1 MDNKAKLLR
10 RLIALFCVLTMLAG
24 ISAAGLFSLQVI
36 NGAHYRDQ
44 AQNRLTSSSTV
55 AASRGEIVDRYGR
68 PLVTNQSVYA
78 LRIDYPYW
86 DRKNQNETILSLVRL
101 IREAGSVENDSL
113 PISALEPYEYIGET
127 ADKTRKNLTE
137 FAKKKKLGD
146 QLAAP
151 EMLAALREYYEVD
164 ASLSS
169 GNARIVV
176 GVRYEMEQSGF
187 SSYNSFMLASD
198 VSLDLISQIK
208 ERHSEFAGVN
218 VDTASVRRHETT
230 YASHILGRVGTIYK
244 EDWEGEDGYQ
254 AKGYNMNAMVG
265 KQAIEKSLEEYL
277 HGKDGTRSIE
287 TDISGKV
294 TNVIEGQAPQPG
306 NNAILSI
313 DLELQKVAEDSLAQT
328 LSSIRGAGGGA
339 AVALDVNSGQVLAMA
354 SYPTID
360 LTQWNQLYSSWA
372 EDTEGMPLLN
382 RAISGAYEPGSTHK
396 MLIAIAGL
404 EEGVITDRTVIN
416 CQRTYTRFKART
428 YRCLG
433 WHGPS
438 GVLRALETSCNIF
451 FYETGYLLGGQN
463 LETWAHNFGF
473 GEKTGI
479 ELEGERAGSAAG
491 PENRKRMLEANPALN
506 PWQEPGGD
514 VITTAIGQ
522 SDNAMTPLQLANY
535 TAAIANGGTL
545 YKPTLLRSIK
555 TYDYTGTVK
564 EEKPEIIRK
573 IALSERTVDIVHRG
587 MVGVTGDDGSA
598 ARTFAN
604 YPIKVAGKSGTS
616 QHNQKDAYGR
626 VKNDHAVF
634 VAYAPYDD
642 PQIAIAVIGEYAAHG
657 SDVAPIVRDI
667 LDAYFASG
675 SGSVAGVDYE
685 NTLLK

>member
-10 RLIALFCVLTMLAG
+10 RLIALFCVLTLLAG
-24 ISAAGLFSLQVI
+24 VSAAGLFSLQVI
-36 NGAHYRDQ
+36 NGAHYREQ

-68 PLVTNQSVYA
+68 SLVTNQSVYS

-86 DRKNQNETILSLVRL
+86 DKENQNATILSLVRL
-101 IREAGSVENDSL
+101 IRAAGNEEIGSL
-113 PISALEPYEYIGET
+113 PISAQAPFEYIGEA
-127 ADKTRKNLTE
+127 ADKARKNLE
-137 FAKKKKLGD
+137 DFAKAKKLGD
-146 QLAAP
+146 KLSAP
-151 EMLAALREYYEVD
+151 QMLAALREYYKID
-164 ASLSS
+164 PDLSD
-169 GNARIVV
+169 GNARIVS

-187 SSYNSFMLASD
+187 SMYNSFTLASD

-208 ERHSEFAGVN
+208 ERHSEFAGVD
-218 VDTASVRRHETT
+218 VETESMRRYETN
-230 YASHILGRVGTIYK
+230 YAAHILGRVGAIYK
-244 EDWEGEDGYQ
+244 EDWEGENGYK

-265 KQAIEKSLEEYL
+265 KQGIEKSFEEYL
-277 HGKDGTRSIE
+277 HGTDGTRSIE

-294 TNVIEGQAPQPG
+294 TNVVEGQAPQPG
-306 NNAILSI
+306 NNVILSI
-313 DLELQKVAEDSLAQT
+313 DLELQKVAEDSLART

-339 AVALDVNSGQVLAMA
+339 AVALDVNSGQVLALA

-360 LTQWNQLYSSWA
+360 LTQWNQQYSLWA
-372 EDTEGMPLLN
+372 EDTENLPLLN
-382 RAISGAYEPGSTHK
+382 RAISGAYEPGSTYK
-396 MLIAIAGL
+396 MLTAIAGL
-404 EEGVITDRTVIN
+404 EEGVITDKTLIN
-416 CQRTYTRFKART
+416 CQHTYTRFKARA
-428 YRCLG
+428 YRCMG

-438 GVLRALETSCNIF
+438 NVLRAIEKSCNIF
-451 FYETGYLLGGQN
+451 FYETGYLLGGQK
-463 LETWAHNFGF
+463 LEEWAHKFGF
-473 GEKTGI
+473 GEKAGI
-479 ELEGERAGSAAG
+479 ELDGERAGSAAG
-491 PENRKRMLEANPALN
+491 PQNRKRMLEANPALN

-522 SDNAMTPLQLANY
+522 SDNGMTPLQLANY

-545 YKPTLLRSIK
+545 YRPTLLRSVK

-564 EEKPEIIRK
+564 EENPEIIRK
-573 IALSERTVDIVHRG
+573 VEISQRTLDIVHKG
-587 MVGVTGDDGSA
+587 MAEVTGDDGTA

-604 YPIKVAGKSGTS
+604 YPIKVAGKSGTA

-642 PQIAIAVIGEYAAHG
+642 PQIAVAVIGEYAEHG

-675 SGSVAGVDYE
+675 STNVAGVDYE